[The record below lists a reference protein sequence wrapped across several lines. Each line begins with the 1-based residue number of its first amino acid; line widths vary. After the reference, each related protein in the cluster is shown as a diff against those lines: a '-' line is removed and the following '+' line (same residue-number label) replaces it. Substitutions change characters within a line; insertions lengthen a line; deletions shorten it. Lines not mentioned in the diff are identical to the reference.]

1 MAQDAPSVVAIC
13 GKNRI
18 GASGLAFAVHVFA
31 ARWPAT
37 RLVAIPGPD
46 DPLVD
51 SWQPSMRQAAMRLG
65 VPMVDMSSLFEIPD
79 LVLISLEYSRI
90 VRVAR
95 FASPRLYNI
104 HFSALPAYR
113 GMYTSIWPILNGE
126 TQSGVT
132 LHLMDAGAD
141 TGPIVAQRVF
151 ALPDSWTSR
160 QLYEAYLNEGLQL
173 FQESLVSL
181 IEGTPTLIPQDE
193 SRASY
198 YFKSSFDFTRREIDL
213 TRPAEEVHRFVR
225 ALAFPEYQL
234 PTLAGRRVRQ
244 CRILPARTTAAAGSV
259 MLDTPISGSFA
270 TGDGGVVELQ
280 WADANAAE
288 ASPVR

>member
-18 GASGLAFAVHVFA
+18 GASGLAYAVHLVA
-31 ARWPAT
+31 ARWPNT

-51 SWQPSMRQAAMRLG
+51 GWQPSMRQAAMRLQ
-65 VPMVDMSSLFEIPD
+65 VPIVEITSLFEIPD
-79 LVLISLEYSRI
+79 LVLISLEYSKL
-90 VRVAR
+90 VRVAK

-113 GMYTSIWPILNGE
+113 GMFTAIWPILNGE
-126 TQSGVT
+126 KESGVT

-141 TGPIVAQRVF
+141 TGPIIAQRVF
-151 ALPDSWTSR
+151 PISSYWTSR
-160 QLYEAYLNEGLQL
+160 HVYEAYLNEGLEL
-173 FQESLVSL
+173 FRDSLESLIS
-181 IEGTPTLIPQDE
+181 GTPPMTPQDE

-198 YFKSSFDFTRREIDL
+198 YLRSSLDLTKREIDL
-213 TRPAEEVHRFVR
+213 TRPAEEVSRFVR

-234 PTLAGRRVRQ
+234 PTLRGRRVKN
-244 CRILPARTTAAAGSV
+244 CRIIPATTKKSAGTA
-259 MLDTPISGSFA
+259 LLETPISTSFA
-270 TGDGGVVELQ
+270 TGDGGVVELS
-280 WADANAAE
+280 WVKDDEPGSSA
-288 ASPVR
+288 VR